1 MSAKEIKF
9 GAPAPRRTR
18 AVRGALCPERKLKG
32 HPPVSSRCSTPGCR
46 SVTGYGLEQPSRK
59 PNTMTIE
66 RPMLPP
72 REIETYE
79 PFATQD
85 AQFSIKT
92 MPLNGALLRARLF
105 LKLKSHGGS
114 AFYPSAPNVAFP
126 LTETK
131 LRPVPIATSCG
142 RLP

>member
-1 MSAKEIKF
+1 MHLGGCTDLAIMPGGGRYVQSESLKAIRLF
-9 GAPAPRRTR
+9 LAGVQLR
-18 AVRGALCPERKLKG
+18 AAGPLPVTALN
-32 HPPVSSRCSTPGCR
+32 S
-46 SVTGYGLEQPSRK
+46 QSRK
-59 PNTMTIE
+59 PNTKTIE
-66 RPMLPP
+66 RPMLPLG
-72 REIETYE
+72 EIETYE